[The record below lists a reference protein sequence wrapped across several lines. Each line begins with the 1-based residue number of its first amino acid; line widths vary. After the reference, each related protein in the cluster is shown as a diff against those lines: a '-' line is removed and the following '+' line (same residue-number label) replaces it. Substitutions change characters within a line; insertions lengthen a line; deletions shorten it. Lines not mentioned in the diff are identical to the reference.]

1 MLVSVSIEGIGGSGR
16 RGGGDFGGG
25 KGTRKVRWQSKMSS
39 VDPLLGSHETRKRV
53 PISSDTEQLS
63 ASYQPEPSIER
74 LKYVEPIYSGKLL
87 QEGHETAKPKM
98 RRR

>member
-1 MLVSVSIEGIGGSGR
+1 MRST
-16 RGGGDFGGG
+16 GDGVFGVG
-25 KGTRKVRWQSKMSS
+25 KATRKVRWQSKMAS

-53 PISSDTEQLS
+53 PISSDTVQLS
-63 ASYQPEPSIER
+63 ASYQPEPPIER
-74 LKYVEPIYSGKLL
+74 LKYGEPVYSGKLL